1 MKQFKISFIIL
12 FALLISVV
20 GCQKEENIFEEE
32 QQTKTTSDSYSFQ
45 EEVKLNLKSPNSVK
59 ADVIIKSDNK
69 ELLNQNF
76 SLIPVY
82 EIEENTS
89 LAYEEF
95 YEVDNEMLE
104 KPEVFFEFHNVELPT
119 NAIGFKIEHKN
130 EKGWF
135 HYYGYGSWG
144 LNGVKINKTNSS
156 GKVKVKIGRKLTN
169 GGSFKWVVKAKL
181 KDKNTHASYIPGS
194 GNYYYL
200 EAKVKNKSGGAHS
213 VTVYY

>member
-12 FALLISVV
+12 FAVLISVV

-130 EKGWF
+130 EKGWL

-144 LNGVKINKTNSS
+144 LNGVMFKKTNSS
-156 GKVKVKIGRKLTN
+156 GKVKIKIGRNLT
-169 GGSFKWVVKAKL
+169 SSDRFKWVVRAKL
-181 KDKNTHASYIPGS
+181 KDKNTQASYIPGYE
-194 GNYYYL
+194 NYYYL
-200 EAKVKNKSGGAHS
+200 EAMVKAKSGGTYS
-213 VTVYY
+213 YTIYY